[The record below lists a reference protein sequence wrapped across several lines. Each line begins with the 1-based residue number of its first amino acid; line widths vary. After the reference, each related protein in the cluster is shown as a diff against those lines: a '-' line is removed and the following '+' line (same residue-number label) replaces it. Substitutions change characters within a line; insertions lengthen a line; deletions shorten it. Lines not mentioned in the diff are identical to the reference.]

1 MDTVYQEWFKYL
13 NLVYAK
19 ILQDSIYFNRTQPIM
34 IDIDNTVLHNSY
46 YEIPGAVNFV
56 NKLAKHFSIYFVT
69 ARTNTINNR
78 NATMKSLHNFTYDK
92 LLMRPPEIKTA
103 IYKYNIKKNI
113 NAEISIGD
121 KLTDYPE
128 YLLYCP
134 FNIYPENI

>member
-69 ARTNTINNR
+69 ARRNTIDYR
-78 NATMKSLHNFTYDK
+78 NETIKSLHNFTYDK
-92 LLMRPPEIKTA
+92 LLMRPPGIKTA
-103 IYKYNIKKNI
+103 IYKYNIKKLSTPRYQSETN
-113 NAEISIGD
+113 
-121 KLTDYPE
+121 
-128 YLLYCP
+128 
-134 FNIYPENI
+134 

>member
-1 MDTVYQEWFKYL
+1 
-13 NLVYAK
+13 
-19 ILQDSIYFNRTQPIM
+19 M

-46 YEIPGAVNFV
+46 YEIPGVVNFV

-103 IYKYNIKKNI
+103 IYKYNIKKYQRRDI
-113 NAEISIGD
+113 NRRQINRLPRIFTI
-121 KLTDYPE
+121 LPV
-128 YLLYCP
+128 
-134 FNIYPENI
+134 